1 MEKVTRKT
9 RSILFAI
16 VGIFFMGFAFLLA
29 GCQSSFFRGINER
42 GYSINRLIYTD
53 NVEKYT
59 AGKTLLSGKIEWES
73 SSSTTTTLDFD
84 DYKEA
89 GIYAYVSSNNTV
101 DIVMSTVA
109 PEGNAGDYTPIINPM
124 MEFVFLCSLPTMAG
138 DPLIVINGDTANGFY
153 PMVPFNAQ
161 RLFIYGDPH
170 YDMLN
175 INVKIVKE
183 EGSECTCQTYAVIDT
198 SRTYCGCYGD
208 QIYDAVYDAEG
219 KCLTNSYYTKINLA
233 TVPECCYVVTEIFE
247 TDEKTGESVSTNTF
261 KIEERC
267 TGRLKLEFDAPTVE
281 NFAGEMSEGY
291 NGHIAFPDFEELIID
306 GFNLDNYKVWFSKLL
321 GPALNSVYFD
331 QMGIAEYLDF
341 NDFSYMFHNLP
352 CRKVRLNNITGF
364 GSEFAI
370 RDLSHMFA
378 NCKNLVSVDFGNFF
392 EGHQPE
398 DMSYM
403 FFNCP
408 NLVDVDLTTLDT
420 SKVEDMSYMFCANP
434 PRDVL
439 VADVINSQLI
449 PYVNA
454 QAGEEVFP
462 ATDNGELWTWDSAAM
477 YIIEM
482 NEALK
487 QEYAENPQQTLQM
500 AKFEI
505 AMAGAELG
513 FIDKIGLTYD
523 EFAMVF
529 SEFQCFTFAEFV
541 DAVNADPSL
550 IGLAAKEDGTLY
562 TANEIKWIIK
572 EMFADNNSFVVG
584 TENEVSDF
592 YAGKSV
598 VYDEYQEVEIER
610 ETYMQQIISA
620 NVFPQI
626 VANGD
631 VVVAPNA
638 TTMTW
643 EEYALYFI
651 EENAD
656 WKAKYATNPAETLM
670 QAKIEVVFVL
680 LNEGSLNEIALSYDE
695 MVAYVTEYS
704 YLTVAELVVAINE
717 NPSAFGVTEKE
728 DGTPYTEE
736 EVKELIRVEAG
747 RICALQKIS
756 IILGTAEEVEVM
768 KRQLL
773 AEIIIEERKIV
784 LGGEDSKF
792 VIKEGVKTDNMLTSK
807 FDTLVAPIIE
817 EGVIVKL
824 GGEYET
830 ADGTK
835 YDTLTSSLS
844 KVSMNWVEEPLVEEP
859 EEPEDPNGGETPDPT
874 PGEGGEDDT
883 DSEDPQPNPP
893 EAPEEQENKT
903 VVLVAAILLGCLI
916 IATGAVAVASNKKS
930 SLRKKKSIF
939 EIIMDILRG
948 KD

>member
-1 MEKVTRKT
+1 MEKARNRLK
-9 RSILFAI
+9 SILLAVAAVF
-16 VGIFFMGFAFLLA
+16 VFGLTFLLA
-29 GCQSSFFRGINER
+29 GCQSAFFRGVQER
-42 GYSINRLIYTD
+42 GYAINRLIYTD
-53 NVEKYT
+53 NTAKYLQ
-59 AGKTLLSGKIEWES
+59 GKTLLSGKIEWES

-84 DYKEA
+84 KYKAA

-109 PEGNAGDYTPIINPM
+109 PEENAGDYTPIINPM

-138 DPLIVINGDTANGFY
+138 DPFVVINGDTANGFY

-175 INVKIVKE
+175 INYTISKE
-183 EGSECTCQTYAVIDT
+183 DGSECTCGTYTEVDT
-198 SRTYCGCYGD
+198 ARTNCGCYGD
-208 QIYDAVYDAEG
+208 QIYEEVYNAEG
-219 KCLTNSYYTKINLA
+219 KCVTNMYYPNINLA
-233 TVPECCYVVTEIFE
+233 TVPNCCYVVTEIFE
-247 TDEKTGESVSTNTF
+247 TDEETGESVSTNTF

-267 TGRLKLEFDAPTVE
+267 TGRLKIEFDAPTVE
-281 NFAGEMSEGY
+281 NFAGEMAENN

-306 GFNLDNYKVWFSKLL
+306 GFNLDNYKVWFMQLL
-321 GPALNSVYFD
+321 GPALNSTYFD

-408 NLVDVDLTTLDT
+408 NLADVDLTTLDT

-449 PYVNA
+449 PYANA
-454 QAGEEVFP
+454 QAGEEAFP
-462 ATDNGELWTWDSAAM
+462 VTNNGQLWTWDSAAM
-477 YIIEM
+477 YMIDLDDE
-482 NEALK
+482 LK
-487 QEYAENPQQTLQM
+487 QEYAENPQQTLQ
-500 AKFEI
+500 KQKLEI
-505 AMAGAELG
+505 AQICAELG
-513 FIDKIGLTYD
+513 FLTKMGLTYD
-523 EFAMVF
+523 EFAMVM
-529 SEFQCFTFAEFV
+529 SNYQCFTFAEFV
-541 DAVNADPSL
+541 DFVNEDPSL
-550 IGLAAKEDGTLY
+550 IGLTAKEDGTPY
-562 TANEIKWIIK
+562 TENEIKLTLK
-572 EMFADNNSFVVG
+572 EMFADENAIMVG
-584 TENEVSDF
+584 TANEVSDF
-592 YAGKSV
+592 YAGKPV

-620 NVFPQI
+620 NVIPQI

-631 VVVAPNA
+631 AAVLPNA

-656 WKAKYATNPAETLM
+656 WKAKYDANPAETLA

-680 LNEGSLNEIALSYDE
+680 LNEGTLKEIALSYDE
-695 MVAYVTEYS
+695 MVAYITQYK
-704 YLTVAELVVAINE
+704 YLTVAEIVVAINE
-717 NPSAFGVTEKE
+717 DPTQLGLSAKE
-728 DGTPYTEE
+728 DGTPYTAE
-736 EVKELIRVEAG
+736 EVEEYTRLTAG
-747 RICALQKIS
+747 HICALQKVN

-773 AEIIIEERKIV
+773 AEIVVDERKVV
-784 LGGEDSKF
+784 LGGEGSKF
-792 VIKEGVKTDNMLTSK
+792 VIKEGMNTNNMLTSK

-817 EGVIVKL
+817 EGVTVEL
-824 GGEYET
+824 GGQYEME
-830 ADGTK
+830 DGTK
-835 YDTLTSSLS
+835 LSTLTSV
-844 KVSMNWVEEPLVEEP
+844 VSNQSMSWYEEPPIVVDP
-859 EEPEDPNGGETPDPT
+859 DFPEDGKKMSTVLLVALIALATAVMATGIT
-874 PGEGGEDDT
+874 
-883 DSEDPQPNPP
+883 
-893 EAPEEQENKT
+893 A
-903 VVLVAAILLGCLI
+903 VVLSQQ
-916 IATGAVAVASNKKS
+916 TT
-930 SLRKKKSIF
+930 KKKKFSIF
-939 EIIMDILRG
+939 EFIMRILKR
-948 KD
+948 DL